1 MGIFSNYD
9 NHEKRLAEYKIELH
23 NFKKCLGRYEELINN
38 IDNKYKNQG
47 NQIKEYDDNLQRY
60 QNQLELYK
68 ERYENIIKD
77 YDSML
82 KESTVAMITKQDE
95 IIISLS
101 ESKKKNSGLKTML
114 GFSLL
119 INLISLSGITLI
131 VLYILELI

>member
-1 MGIFSNYD
+1 MGIFSNYE
-9 NHEKRLAEYKIELH
+9 NHERRLAEYKAELY
-23 NFKKCLGRYEELINN
+23 NYKKCLGRYEEIINTLE
-38 IDNKYKNQG
+38 KKHG
-47 NQIKEYDDNLQRY
+47 NQENELKEYDDNLQRY

-82 KESTVAMITKQDE
+82 NDSTVSMLAKQDE

-101 ESKKKNSGLKTML
+101 ESKKKNKGLKTML
-114 GFSLL
+114 GFSLF
-119 INLISLSGITLI
+119 INLISLSGMTLI